1 MSSLF
6 FFFSSGPVG
15 DTLSFMK
22 RISTISTG
30 WITDTTSLRTSIKF
44 ISITQV
50 FQRPLLRGRQCGG
63 RLFGPL

>member
-1 MSSLF
+1 MSSF
-6 FFFSSGPVG
+6 FWGPVG

-63 RLFGPL
+63 R